1 MVQVIAHEVA
11 RDAEQRFLQA
21 GDLRDDVRAI
31 AIVFHHFLEA
41 ADLAFDATQA
51 MAIGRLDFRVNSD
64 RLAGVGVACTS
75 GVRSMSP
82 FAVRGHCYSRKSIV
96 YPLPLYCNGRRF
108 AQSLLAW
115 MPPQARG
122 ARPGRQVCL
131 YSRHETCGSNLRI
144 AEAVG

>member
-1 MVQVIAHEVA
+1 MVQVIAHQVA
-11 RDAEQRFLQA
+11 RDAAQRFLHA

-96 YPLPLYCNGRRF
+96 YPLPLYCNGRRC
-108 AQSLLAW
+108 AQSCLAW
-115 MPPQARG
+115 MPPQASG
-122 ARPGRQVCL
+122 AGAGCSGCYCAAQN
-131 YSRHETCGSNLRI
+131 TCGSKLPI
-144 AEAVG
+144 AETGS